1 MKKLIAATVL
11 IAAAGASSAFAL
23 EPIKG
28 SLNYGNSDEVHL
40 TKAPAGSVFTHEF
53 YDQQGNQVE
62 ELYKVQQGGSVELV
76 NRTTLN
82 DK

>member
-28 SLNYGNSDEVHL
+28 SLNYDGAFEVHL
-40 TKAPAGSVFTHEF
+40 TKAPAGSVFTHQF
-53 YDQQGNQVE
+53 YDEQGNQVK
-62 ELYKVQQGGSVELV
+62 ELYKVQQGGSVDLV
-76 NRTTLN
+76 NRQVTN
-82 DK
+82 D

>member
-1 MKKLIAATVL
+1 MNKLIAATVL

-28 SLNYGNSDEVHL
+28 SLNYGTSSEVRL

-53 YDQQGNQVE
+53 YDEQGNQVN
-62 ELYKVQQGGSVELV
+62 ELYKVQQGGSVDLV
-76 NRTTLN
+76 NRQVTN
-82 DK
+82 D

>member
-1 MKKLIAATVL
+1 MKKLIAATLV

-28 SLNYGNSDEVHL
+28 SLNYDHSSEIRL

-53 YDQQGNQVE
+53 YDEQGNQVN
-62 ELYKVQQGGSVELV
+62 ELYKVQQGGTVDLV
-76 NRTTLN
+76 NRQVIDN
-82 DK
+82 

>member
-1 MKKLIAATVL
+1 MNKLIAATVL

-28 SLNYGNSDEVHL
+28 SLNYGSSSEVRL

-53 YDQQGNQVE
+53 YDEQGNQVN
-62 ELYKVQQGGSVELV
+62 ELYKVQQGGSVDLV
-76 NRTTLN
+76 NRQVTN
-82 DK
+82 D

>member
-1 MKKLIAATVL
+1 MNKLIAATII

-28 SLNYGNSDEVHL
+28 SLNYDGASEVRL

-53 YDQQGNQVE
+53 FDEQGNKVN
-62 ELYKVQQGGSVELV
+62 ELYKVQQGGSVDLV
-76 NRTTLN
+76 NRQVSN
-82 DK
+82 D

>member
-28 SLNYGNSDEVHL
+28 SLTYGNSSEVHL
-40 TKAPAGSVFTHEF
+40 TKAPAGSVFTHDF
-53 YDQQGNQVE
+53 YDDKGNQVE
-62 ELYKVQQGGSVELV
+62 ELYKVQPGGSVELV
-76 NRTTLN
+76 NRTTQN
-82 DK
+82 NN